1 MPLAT
6 SAADAMQRSHKVE
19 VNGREYTLAEY
30 VGAVPRKG
38 IYVEGNEVNDN
49 GLPQA
54 FLVVQPPGAV
64 TPAHFHEPNQ
74 FQVFVE
80 GEGRIGAHP
89 TTPLTVQYANGHTP
103 YGPIVASATGVQY
116 FTLRQR
122 WDPGAK
128 YLPASRE
135 KLVSGNQRARVKGG
149 LSLSSEAQRMDRE
162 TTIIDMV
169 FAAEPDGLAGW
180 LHRLGPKQTCTLP
193 DPARGGGQYL
203 VVASGSMLS
212 GSVEYVRHSVAF
224 ISPDE
229 MAFSPVAGA
238 AGLDLL
244 VLQFPIASSKTMSA
258 A

>member
-1 MPLAT
+1 
-6 SAADAMQRSHKVE
+6 
-19 VNGREYTLAEY
+19 
-30 VGAVPRKG
+30 
-38 IYVEGNEVNDN
+38 
-49 GLPQA
+49 
-54 FLVVQPPGAV
+54 
-64 TPAHFHEPNQ
+64 
-74 FQVFVE
+74 
-80 GEGRIGAHP
+80 
-89 TTPLTVQYANGHTP
+89 
-103 YGPIVASATGVQY
+103 
-116 FTLRQR
+116 
-122 WDPGAK
+122 
-128 YLPASRE
+128 
-135 KLVSGNQRARVKGG
+135 
-149 LSLSSEAQRMDRE
+149 MDRE

-180 LHRLGPKQTCTLP
+180 LYRLGPKQTCTLP